1 MLRMIRYGLLAGFG
15 FLLAVALLEYVA
27 ARSGRGAI
35 DHAGAGLEKDVSEQV
50 WAVLAEARK
59 IVEESA

>member
-27 ARSGRGAI
+27 TRPGRAI
-35 DHAGAGLEKDVSEQV
+35 DTARGGLDTDVSEQV